1 MVAPFVTLVEDYVSG
16 ERERSTRRACV
27 HFSPFLT
34 TDVMS
39 LATSGLGPDFPTAM
53 DYNLEF

>member
-16 ERERSTRRACV
+16 ERERSTACV